1 MKFLTKFLILLAL
14 LQAFPGAAKP
24 AQLSR
29 LTVMSYNIRQ
39 GSANDGTNSWEFRY
53 PATAMMIEDQK
64 PDVFGIQEAMSYQ
77 ILFIEDTCR
86 DYRHVGVGSP
96 RPRTSLPRVGMRL
109 AAAPRHGPF

>member
-53 PATAMMIEDQK
+53 PAT
-64 PDVFGIQEAMSYQ
+64 PPS
-77 ILFIEDTCR
+77 
-86 DYRHVGVGSP
+86 
-96 RPRTSLPRVGMRL
+96 RVPAAKAARYAKRQNWDAWTGMPNFPMRKKVK
-109 AAAPRHGPF
+109 

>member
-77 ILFIEDTCR
+77 ILFI
-86 DYRHVGVGSP
+86 
-96 RPRTSLPRVGMRL
+96 
-109 AAAPRHGPF
+109 